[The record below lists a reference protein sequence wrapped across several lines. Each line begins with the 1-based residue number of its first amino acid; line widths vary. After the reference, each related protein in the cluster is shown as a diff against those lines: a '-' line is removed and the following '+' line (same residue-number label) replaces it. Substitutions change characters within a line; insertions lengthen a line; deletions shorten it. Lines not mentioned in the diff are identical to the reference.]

1 MRYMMGRENISA
13 DFVSDDKLDV
23 IEYCS
28 VQFIGV
34 FENIDLLLQQRKVEN
49 LKY

>member
-1 MRYMMGRENISA
+1 MIGRENILA
-13 DFVSDDKLDV
+13 HFVSDDKLDV

-34 FENIDLLLQQRKVEN
+34 FENSDLLLQQRKVEN